1 MNSSNEDIGQIVAV
15 AVQTVGAAI
24 ACLLLAGWAWS
35 LAAGSVAGFV
45 LLFLVGALFLSPVV
59 AWGLP
64 AIALVAGLLT
74 QGVVTL
80 IRWRR
85 SRA

>member
-1 MNSSNEDIGQIVAV
+1 MNSTNEDIGQIVAV
-15 AVQTVGAAI
+15 AVQTVGAVI
-24 ACLLLAGWAWS
+24 VCLLLAGWAWS
-35 LAAGSVAGFV
+35 LAAGSMLGFV
-45 LLFLVGALFLSPVV
+45 LLFLVGALFISPVV

-64 AIALVAGLLT
+64 AMALAAGLLS